1 MKKAFLAH
9 LAYYACRAAAPG
21 LLALAPLYAEAACS
35 RTINVPI
42 SPIGQSV
49 VISGDSISGVY
60 PDVLR
65 AASSKDGCS
74 FEFSVVPRARLDAL
88 FESGKADLLIPA
100 SKSARRDA
108 QGTFVP
114 LIFGRAT
121 IITVTS
127 SRPPIRNA
135 QDLLDRHELKVALV
149 RGFDFGDTYQKLV
162 KELTRQGR
170 VYLDTD
176 AVSVARLLQSGI
188 ADVTIMAPSIMAGA
202 IQDEPHTPGLLE
214 KLRFEPIDELPWSD
228 SGAYISKALGDAD
241 RAALRELLERS
252 AKTGMVWNA
261 FQRYYPASTLAGSI
275 KPR

>member
-1 MKKAFLAH
+1 M
-9 LAYYACRAAAPG
+9 YAQ
-21 LLALAPLYAEAACS
+21 AACS

-42 SPIGQSV
+42 SPIGLSV
-49 VISGDSISGVY
+49 VVNGDAVSGVY

-74 FEFSVVPRARLDAL
+74 FEFSVVPRARLDAM

-108 QGTFVP
+108 QGIFVP
-114 LIFGRAT
+114 MIFGRAT
-121 IITVTS
+121 VITVTS
-127 SRPPIRNA
+127 SRPPVRSA
-135 QDLLDRHELKVALV
+135 QDLLDRRELKVALV
-149 RGFDFGDTYQKLV
+149 RGFDFGEGYQKLV

-170 VYLDTD
+170 VFLDTD
-176 AVSVARLLQSGI
+176 TVSVARLLQSGI

-202 IQDEPHTPGLLE
+202 IQDEPRTPGLLE

-228 SGAYISKALGDAD
+228 SGAYISRALSEAD
-241 RAALRELLERS
+241 RTALRELLERS
-252 AKTGMVWNA
+252 AKSGMVWNA
-261 FQRYYPASTLAGSI
+261 FQRYYPADALAGSI